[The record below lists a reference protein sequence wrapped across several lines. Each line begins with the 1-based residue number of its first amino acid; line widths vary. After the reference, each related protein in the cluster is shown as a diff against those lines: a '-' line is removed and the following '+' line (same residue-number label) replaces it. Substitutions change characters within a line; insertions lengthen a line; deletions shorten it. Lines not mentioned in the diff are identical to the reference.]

1 MMSVSQQ
8 GAHTM
13 VRAKFAIGQL
23 ITHSLYG
30 YRGVIID
37 ADPEFS
43 LSNDWYERM
52 ATTRPS
58 KQQPW
63 YHVLVNNSSIQTYVC
78 ESSLEP
84 DFTEQAI
91 QHPMVDMVFSGRS
104 HGHYVLADK
113 IN

>member
-1 MMSVSQQ
+1 MSLIQQDKAAMVS
-8 GAHTM
+8 
-13 VRAKFAIGQL
+13 AKFSIGQL
-23 ITHSLYG
+23 VTHALYG

-43 LSNDWYERM
+43 LSDDWYDRM
-52 ATTRPS
+52 ATTRPC

-91 QHPMVDMVFSGRS
+91 QHPMVDMVFCGRS
-104 HGHYVLADK
+104 AGSYVLADK

>member
-1 MMSVSQQ
+1 MSMIELDSNKMVS
-8 GAHTM
+8 
-13 VRAKFAIGQL
+13 AKFAIGQL

-37 ADPEFS
+37 ADPVFS
-43 LSNDWYERM
+43 LSDEWYQRM

-63 YHVLVNNSSIQTYVC
+63 YHVLVNNSSIQTYVS
-78 ESSLEP
+78 ESNLDP
-84 DFTEQAI
+84 DFTEAPI
-91 QHPMVDMVFSGRS
+91 QHPMVDLVFCDRTR
-104 HGHYVLADK
+104 GHYVLADK

>member
-1 MMSVSQQ
+1 MANSAAESQK
-8 GAHTM
+8 M
-13 VRAKFAIGQL
+13 VTAKFAIGQL

-37 ADPEFS
+37 ADPTFS
-43 LSNDWYERM
+43 LSDEWYQRM
-52 ATTRPS
+52 ATSQPS

-63 YHVLVNNSSIQTYVC
+63 YHVLVNNSSIQTYVS
-78 ESSLEP
+78 ESNLDP

-91 QHPMVDMVFSGRS
+91 QHPMVDLVFCGRS
-104 HGHYVLADK
+104 QGQYLLADK

>member
-1 MMSVSQQ
+1 MAMATR
-8 GAHTM
+8 GNNTM
-13 VRAKFAIGQL
+13 VHAKFGIGQL

-37 ADPEFS
+37 ADPAFS
-43 LSNDWYERM
+43 LSDEWYERM
-52 ATTRPS
+52 AKTRPT

-84 DFTEQAI
+84 DFTEEAI
-91 QHPMVDMVFSGRS
+91 QHPMVDMVFCGRS
-104 HGHYVLADK
+104 QGHYVLADK